1 MIFKLF
7 LLFMLNSLLPALYF
21 TDRIE
26 QRRENLQVPIIVCFD
41 LVAKSCPALLQPH
54 GLQAL

>member
-1 MIFKLF
+1 MVFKLF